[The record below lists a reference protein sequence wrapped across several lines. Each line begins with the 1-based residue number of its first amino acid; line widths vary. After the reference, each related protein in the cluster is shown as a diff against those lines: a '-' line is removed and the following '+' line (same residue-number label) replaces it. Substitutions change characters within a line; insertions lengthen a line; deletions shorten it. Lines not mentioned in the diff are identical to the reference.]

1 MGDRL
6 QTQKTATKDDHRG
19 LVASLWAKLVPLAV
33 GFVSFAVTE
42 LMHYLLVP
50 DLGRLW
56 ERLLAEG
63 LSAVVVA
70 LLTAG
75 LIHQANQRRE
85 AALLRMQVIAEMNH
99 HIRNALA
106 AISLSTDTIEN
117 QQSIR
122 VISQSVDRITWALRE
137 VLPRSQPLPEEDRER
152 LFYFELSR
160 DKPPTASDAD
170 MVRRRLIRE
179 EETKWIRH
187 A

>member
-1 MGDRL
+1 MSDRVP
-6 QTQKTATKDDHRG
+6 THNITARHDRDAFVATLGLKLIPVAVG
-19 LVASLWAKLVPLAV
+19 LV
-33 GFVSFAVTE
+33 SFLVTE
-42 LMHYLLVP
+42 LLHYLLVP

-75 LIHQANQRRE
+75 LIHHANRRRE

-106 AISLSTDTIEN
+106 AISLSTDAIQN

-137 VLPRSQPLPEEDRER
+137 ILPRSQPLPEQDRQR
-152 LFYFELSR
+152 LLYFELSPEKDR
-160 DKPPTASDAD
+160 QHV
-170 MVRRRLIRE
+170 M
-179 EETKWIRH
+179 
-187 A
+187 

>member
-1 MGDRL
+1 MSDRL
-6 QTQKTATKDDHRG
+6 PTHEPAAKHDHWSLG
-19 LVASLWAKLVPLAV
+19 ASLWSKLVPLAV

-106 AISLSTDTIEN
+106 AISLSTDTIQN

-122 VISQSVDRITWALRE
+122 VISQSVDRITWTLRE

-152 LFYFELSR
+152 LFYFELSG
-160 DKPPTASDAD
+160 DKRPTASDAEII
-170 MVRRRLIRE
+170 RRRE
-179 EETKWIRH
+179 FGGEETKCIRQ